1 MVIPKRG
8 RRTLKKTLKSK
19 SSISKSQSTISS
31 LIKRVNTIDRRY
43 KYSQQT
49 ILLGN
54 FASNA
59 ALQNDFYVF
68 NPMNFNASTLIFGTD
83 SNDTT
88 SNKAYHKSM
97 TLQFRVSLENPANNE
112 EETVGFTAMLVKL
125 RDTIPDSK
133 YDSATGALTM
143 APNADYYM
151 TQGQSMINP
160 KYFQIV
166 KKSTFWLSNYGT
178 ALNAPSG
185 QGMLTKQFTWR
196 IKPNNYITNPLGDI
210 KSLNAAPDPSKQYF
224 LIIFNNNSQ
233 FDAEFPTVSINC
245 VNSLRSL

>member
-8 RRTLKKTLKSK
+8 RKKIVKKSVK
-19 SSISKSQSTISS
+19 ASSAISS

-49 ILLGN
+49 ILLGS

-59 ALQNDFYVF
+59 SLQSDYYIF
-68 NPMNFNASTLIFGTD
+68 NPMNFNSSQLIFGTG
-83 SNDTT
+83 SNDT
-88 SNKAYHKSM
+88 SSDKAYHKSM
-97 TLQFRVSLENPANNE
+97 TLQFRVSLENPINNE
-112 EETVGFTAMLVKL
+112 EETIGFTAMLVKL

-143 APNADYYM
+143 VPTTDYYM
-151 TQGQSMINP
+151 TVGQSMINP

-196 IKPNNYITNPLGDI
+196 IKPNNYITNPLGDV
-210 KSLNAAPDPSKQYF
+210 KTLSASPDPSKQYY
-224 LIIFNNNSQ
+224 LIIFNNNSIA
-233 FDAEFPTVSINC
+233 DGENPTVSINC